1 MGIIYQSNSTKEK
14 MKTVFN
20 SNPEFSL
27 TFNHCGVS
35 VTLSAKVL
43 TEDYLGIEAT
53 AQANEER
60 LGRVSLSSLPQAA
73 LQAGQLIE
81 QYHSEFSSLLARQH
95 SADLSENPLDPRIDP
110 DLSCSSHNPKNK

>member
-1 MGIIYQSNSTKEK
+1 

-53 AQANEER
+53 DQANEER
-60 LGRVSLSSLPQAA
+60 LGRVSLSSLPRAA
-73 LQAGQLIE
+73 SRAGELIE
-81 QYHSEFSSLLARQH
+81 RYHAEFSSLLASQH
-95 SADLSENPLDPRIDP
+95 SADLSKNPLDTRTDP
-110 DLSCSSHNPKNK
+110 DLCCSSHNPKNK